1 MEPATYLIRV
11 SSELLA
17 ALAERPDTE
26 VTIVMGEPVD
36 WTYPAKETI
45 LGEMVPHD
53 LPEPVYEPTLTTVR
67 TDELEDMERGETW
80 V

>member
-26 VTIVMGEPVD
+26 VTIVMGEPRD
-36 WTYPAKETI
+36 WVYASEAGPGGLRPT
-45 LGEMVPHD
+45 G

-80 V
+80 E